1 MPDALPA
8 FKKILVVDDDP
19 DFRRAIYVR
28 LKSRY
33 EMFFA
38 GDGVSAITEARAHQ
52 PDLIM
57 LDLGLPG
64 QDGFAVL
71 ETLRTNPDLAR
82 IPVIV
87 VSARFTSG
95 NRERSMHAGAK
106 GYITKPPDVAELLA
120 VIRKALSTA

>member
-1 MPDALPA
+1 MVTGNSLPETSLQESENQSA
-8 FKKILVVDDDP
+8 EKSTRVWQRLHPARLLGVQRGTILEKVGPWVH
-19 DFRRAIYVR
+19 R
-28 LKSRY
+28 
-33 EMFFA
+33 
-38 GDGVSAITEARAHQ
+38 G
-52 PDLIM
+52 
-57 LDLGLPG
+57 
-64 QDGFAVL
+64 GFAVL
-71 ETLRTNPDLAR
+71 ETLRTNPDIAR

>member
-1 MPDALPA
+1 MPEETAHP
-8 FKKILVVDDDP
+8 KILIVDDDP

-28 LKSRY
+28 LKASY

-38 GDGVSAITEARAHQ
+38 GDGVSAIAEAREHK

-71 ETLRTNPDLAR
+71 ETLRNNPDLAQ
-82 IPVIV
+82 IPVVV
-87 VSARFTSG
+87 VSARFTST
-95 NRERSMHAGAK
+95 NRKRSMDAGAK
-106 GYITKPPDVAELLA
+106 GYITKPPDVPEMLA
-120 VIRKALSTA
+120 VIRKAMSDA